1 MRYQRLL
8 RKKNHERIMKQ
19 EQEHTKKLEKELKFA
34 DDLENA
40 EDTETRCISLKN
52 NHLRIFCVVF
62 ITAQFDV
69 FNSLLP

>member
-40 EDTETRCISLKN
+40 EDTETRCISLLKT
-52 NHLRIFCVVF
+52 IYVYFVCYY
-62 ITAQFDV
+62 
-69 FNSLLP
+69 